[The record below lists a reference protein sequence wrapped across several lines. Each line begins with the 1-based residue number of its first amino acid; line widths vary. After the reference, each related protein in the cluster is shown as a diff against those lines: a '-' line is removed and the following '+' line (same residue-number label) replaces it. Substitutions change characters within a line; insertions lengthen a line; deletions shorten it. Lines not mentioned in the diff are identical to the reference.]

1 MALLVGMWP
10 LWYVTLYGGH
20 LARPD
25 HCVAKL
31 FSPLFPSG
39 ARALQFSWLVAPQM
53 CNPAALHRTRPR
65 SHTLCSH
72 APILPLP
79 KNVGSARLLFI
90 HCSAWPCFGGRL
102 LARRSAWVSQ
112 LVCVWQ
118 SGRSPLWGAR
128 TAVAPVP
135 YTHLY
140 RLCALDRIYK
150 NRIRAVWD
158 RLWPGPKTTVQGG
171 SSTASLL
178 AIVHFGSVGRL
189 CGLFERSKAT

>member
-1 MALLVGMWP
+1 VALLVGMWP

-39 ARALQFSWLVAPQM
+39 ARGLQFSWLVAPQM

-79 KNVGSARLLFI
+79 KMWAARVSSLFTVALGHVLAGGFSRGGASGRASWSA
-90 HCSAWPCFGGRL
+90 SGR
-102 LARRSAWVSQ
+102 R
-112 LVCVWQ
+112 
-118 SGRSPLWGAR
+118 GRSPLWGAR
-128 TAVAPVP
+128 NAVAPVP

-158 RLWPGPKTTVQGG
+158 RLWPGPKTT
-171 SSTASLL
+171 
-178 AIVHFGSVGRL
+178 
-189 CGLFERSKAT
+189 

>member
-39 ARALQFSWLVAPQM
+39 ARGLQFSWLVAPQM
-53 CNPAALHRTRPR
+53 CNPAALHRTRPC

-79 KNVGSARLLFI
+79 KMWAARVSSLFTVALG
-90 HCSAWPCFGGRL
+90 HVLAGGFSRGG
-102 LARRSAWVSQ
+102 A
-112 LVCVWQ
+112 
-118 SGRSPLWGAR
+118 SGRASWSASGRVDALLSGAHGMLWRLYRIR
-128 TAVAPVP
+128 TSIVYAPWIEYTKIAFELYGIGSGQVP
-135 YTHLY
+135 K
-140 RLCALDRIYK
+140 RLCAGHTQD
-150 NRIRAVWD
+150 
-158 RLWPGPKTTVQGG
+158 PK
-171 SSTASLL
+171 
-178 AIVHFGSVGRL
+178 
-189 CGLFERSKAT
+189 

>member
-1 MALLVGMWP
+1 MWP

-90 HCSAWPCFGGRL
+90 HCSAWPVFWRGRL
-102 LARRSAWVSQ
+102 LARRSVWVSQ

-128 TAVAPVP
+128 TAVP
-135 YTHLY
+135 YTHLFAPWIEY
-140 RLCALDRIYK
+140 T
-150 NRIRAVWD
+150 NRIRAD
-158 RLWPGPKTTVQGG
+158 MG
-171 SSTASLL
+171 SAL
-178 AIVHFGSVGRL
+178 AGSQNDCAHRWSQM
-189 CGLFERSKAT
+189 RYYPDHAPAAR